1 MTAEKYTFPEND
13 GGFDAVFR
21 EYRAIFEKQL
31 RTVCDSFCDNGAKY
45 KALYDAASYSL
56 EAGGKRIRPVLVFE
70 MCRVC
75 GGDIN
80 DAVPAAVSLIHDD
93 LPCMDDD
100 DMRRGRP
107 SCHKAHGEAVAL
119 LAGDALSA
127 YAGKYICDSDLPAE
141 KKTTMIKELY
151 DRTLGMIEG
160 QTIDTDG
167 KFDTLDGLL
176 SMYEMKT
183 SELLTA
189 ASVMGCIAAGA
200 DEEKISAARAY
211 AHDVGLAFQ
220 IVDDILDVTSTVE
233 ELGKP
238 IGSDAQQ
245 EKTTSVTL
253 LGLDKARELAKKYT
267 EGAENALSAFENN
280 EFLCRLTDLLLNRKN

>member
-1 MTAEKYTFPEND
+1 
-13 GGFDAVFR
+13 
-21 EYRAIFEKQL
+21 
-31 RTVCDSFCDNGAKY
+31 
-45 KALYDAASYSL
+45 
-56 EAGGKRIRPVLVFE
+56 
-70 MCRVC
+70 
-75 GGDIN
+75 
-80 DAVPAAVSLIHDD
+80 
-93 LPCMDDD
+93 
-100 DMRRGRP
+100 
-107 SCHKAHGEAVAL
+107 
-119 LAGDALSA
+119 
-127 YAGKYICDSDLPAE
+127 
-141 KKTTMIKELY
+141 MIKELY

-267 EGAENALSAFENN
+267 EGAEKALSAFENN

>member
-1 MTAEKYTFPEND
+1 
-13 GGFDAVFR
+13 
-21 EYRAIFEKQL
+21 
-31 RTVCDSFCDNGAKY
+31 
-45 KALYDAASYSL
+45 
-56 EAGGKRIRPVLVFE
+56 
-70 MCRVC
+70 
-75 GGDIN
+75 
-80 DAVPAAVSLIHDD
+80 
-93 LPCMDDD
+93 
-100 DMRRGRP
+100 
-107 SCHKAHGEAVAL
+107 
-119 LAGDALSA
+119 
-127 YAGKYICDSDLPAE
+127 
-141 KKTTMIKELY
+141 MIKELY

-220 IVDDILDVTSTVE
+220 IVDDILDVTSTAE

-253 LGLDKARELAKKYT
+253 LGLDKARELAKNIPKGLKRHFRHLKT
-267 EGAENALSAFENN
+267 TSFCAGLPICF
-280 EFLCRLTDLLLNRKN
+280 

>member
-1 MTAEKYTFPEND
+1 
-13 GGFDAVFR
+13 
-21 EYRAIFEKQL
+21 
-31 RTVCDSFCDNGAKY
+31 
-45 KALYDAASYSL
+45 
-56 EAGGKRIRPVLVFE
+56 
-70 MCRVC
+70 
-75 GGDIN
+75 
-80 DAVPAAVSLIHDD
+80 
-93 LPCMDDD
+93 
-100 DMRRGRP
+100 
-107 SCHKAHGEAVAL
+107 
-119 LAGDALSA
+119 
-127 YAGKYICDSDLPAE
+127 
-141 KKTTMIKELY
+141 
-151 DRTLGMIEG
+151 MIEG

-220 IVDDILDVTSTVE
+220 IVDDILDVTSTAE

-245 EKTTSVTL
+245 KKRPTSVTL
-253 LGLDKARELAKKYT
+253 LGLDKARELVKKIYRR
-267 EGAENALSAFENN
+267 G
-280 EFLCRLTDLLLNRKN
+280 